1 MELLM
6 KLDGIFQ
13 ENMTETL
20 KGSEMKT
27 EIMNNLQ
34 QIFEQNLVDIEQAKE
49 NGRAAIGF
57 YCLYSPTEIAVA
69 AGAIPLPLCG
79 TRNDPIAAAEE
90 TLPRNLCPLI
100 KSSYGFAVSD
110 TCAFFRASD
119 IIIGDTTCDGKKKM
133 FELLSREK
141 TTHVLQLPQNQDTEM
156 SMSLWRSELDR
167 FKEIIEDTSG
177 ATIDD
182 ESLRSAISLMNRER
196 KARKG
201 LMDVN
206 KTKPALL
213 KGTQMLEILFKI
225 GFLADK
231 EKGIS
236 FMEEVTAEAKKGTF
250 LEDTPAPGKAKRILL
265 TGVPVGLG
273 SDKVVKIVE
282 QLGADVVAFEN
293 CSGYKQAFTVDES
306 KPPMEALAEQYL
318 ATPCSVMSPNEGRFE
333 LLKEMIRDFQVDG
346 VIDLTWQACHTYNVE
361 AFLVDETVQEN
372 FGFPT
377 LHLETDYAE
386 SDTEQLRVRIEA
398 YLEML

>member
-1 MELLM
+1 
-6 KLDGIFQ
+6 
-13 ENMTETL
+13 
-20 KGSEMKT
+20 MKT

-34 QIFEQNLVDIEQAKE
+34 QITEQNLVDIERAKE
-49 NGRAAIGF
+49 QGRPVVGF

-79 TRNDPIAAAEE
+79 TRNDPIANAEE

-133 FELLSREK
+133 FELLSRQK
-141 TTHVLQLPQNQDTEM
+141 TTHVLQLPQNQNTEM
-156 SMSLWRSELDR
+156 SMSLWHSELER
-167 FKEIIEDTSG
+167 FKEIIQDASG
-177 ATIDD
+177 ATID
-182 ESLRSAISLMNRER
+182 EASLRSAIRLMNRER
-196 KARKG
+196 QARKS

-206 KTKPALL
+206 KTRPAPL

-236 FMEEVTAEAKKGTF
+236 FMEAVTAEAKKGTF
-250 LEDTPAPGKAKRILL
+250 LAETPAPGKAKRILL

-293 CSGYKQAFTVDES
+293 CSGYKQAFTVDE
-306 KPPMEALAEQYL
+306 EQGPDGGTGG
-318 ATPCSVMSPNEGRFE
+318 AISCHS
-333 LLKEMIRDFQVDG
+333 LLGHEP
-346 VIDLTWQACHTYNVE
+346 E
-361 AFLVDETVQEN
+361 
-372 FGFPT
+372 
-377 LHLETDYAE
+377 
-386 SDTEQLRVRIEA
+386 
-398 YLEML
+398 